1 MAYIRVVYKTKDRDF
16 DYVPTD
22 LLGTMITRDEI
33 THFYRPSEKKWVSIK
48 FDPVRG
54 TGAEGSYQGPERR
67 MGDNNLRLEV
77 QKRERSIRE
86 KRESNWLESLW
97 RHIETS

>member
-33 THFYRPSEKKWVSIK
+33 TLF
-48 FDPVRG
+48 FG
-54 TGAEGSYQGPERR
+54 
-67 MGDNNLRLEV
+67 L
-77 QKRERSIRE
+77 QKRNGLVSNLIR
-86 KRESNWLESLW
+86 
-97 RHIETS
+97 